1 MPMTKTASAPCF
13 ILAALALPAAAAACA
28 QFGLPGLNQGAPI
41 TPPSVT
47 FVGATLARAPS
58 TRLLAAYYCP
68 QLVSAPL
75 GAGAFICQQAFGP
88 PPPPAAMTVSF
99 DLRFHIANPNQVP
112 LPVASALVATTLF
125 PAATSEKLGAVCVT
139 LCADGTSCNGTPP
152 PGACEASTRDVRS
165 LSDFVDKSLPQL
177 LIANGIALANGQP
190 PQFSLPPIVASSQAD
205 VTVRY
210 SFGPEQLL
218 LVLRDLASQSAAEL
232 KAGRIPSFA
241 IPYRLEGTVWFDA
254 GSIGRIAIGWGPAQ
268 GVWTL
273 PVEGLVG
280 TVGPAASSFVAPLSG
295 AGAAPAG
302 APPPAAGPPPAA
314 APPRG
319 APPSPPG
326 APPAVP

>member
-1 MPMTKTASAPCF
+1 MPMTKTASAPRV
-13 ILAALALPAAAAACA
+13 ILVALALPAVAAACA
-28 QFGLPGLNQGAPI
+28 QLGLPGLNQAAPI

-58 TRLLAAYYCP
+58 TRLLSAYYCP

-125 PAATSEKLGAVCVT
+125 PAATSQKLGAVCVT

-152 PGACEASTRDVRS
+152 PGACEASSRDVRS

-218 LVLRDLASQSAAEL
+218 LVLRDLASQSASEL

-295 AGAAPAG
+295 A

-314 APPRG
+314 SPPRG
-319 APPSPPG
+319 APPSPAG

>member
-1 MPMTKTASAPCF
+1 V
-13 ILAALALPAAAAACA
+13 LAALALAAAMASCA
-28 QFGLPGLNQGAPI
+28 QLGLPGLNQAAAPI

-47 FVGATLARAPS
+47 FAGATLARAPS

-75 GAGAFICQQAFGP
+75 GAAAFVCQQAFGP

-99 DLRFHIANPNQVP
+99 DLRFRIANPNQVP

-125 PAATSEKLGAVCVT
+125 PAGTSEKLGAVCVT

-152 PGACEASTRDVRS
+152 PGACEASSRDVRS

-177 LIANGIALANGQP
+177 LIANGIALADGQP
-190 PQFSLPPIVASSQAD
+190 PQFSLPPIVASSQVD

-218 LVLRDLASQSAAEL
+218 LVLRNLASQSVAGL
-232 KAGRIPSFA
+232 KAGRVPSFA

-254 GSIGRIAIGWGPAQ
+254 GSIGRISIGWGPTQ
-268 GVWTL
+268 GEWTL
-273 PVEGLVG
+273 PFEGLVG
-280 TVGPAASSFVAPLSG
+280 
-295 AGAAPAG
+295 
-302 APPPAAGPPPAA
+302 AAGPVASRFVTPLSAAGAPPAA
-314 APPRG
+314 APPPGPAPPPAAASPPG

-326 APPAVP
+326 APPAAP

>member
-1 MPMTKTASAPCF
+1 VNASKTAV
-13 ILAALALPAAAAACA
+13 AAFALTAATASCA
-28 QFGLPGLNQGAPI
+28 QLGLPGLNQPGAPAI

-47 FVGATLARAPS
+47 FAGATLARAPS

-88 PPPPAAMTVSF
+88 PPPPAAMMVSF

-139 LCADGTSCNGTPP
+139 LCANGTACDGTPP

-165 LSDFVDKSLPQL
+165 LSDFANRSLPQL

-190 PQFSLPPIVASSQAD
+190 PQFSLPPIVASSQVD
-205 VTVRY
+205 ITVRY

-218 LVLRDLASQSAAEL
+218 VVLRDLASQSVSEL
-232 KAGRIPSFA
+232 KAGRVPTFA
-241 IPYRLEGTVWFDA
+241 IPYRVEGTVWFDA
-254 GSIGRIAIGWGPAQ
+254 GSIGRIAIGWGPSQ

-273 PVEGLVG
+273 PLEGLVG
-280 TVGPAASSFVAPLSG
+280 TIGPAASGFVAPLSPASAPPG
-295 AGAAPAG
+295 APPPPSGAAPPAGPAAPAPAAPAG
-302 APPPAAGPPPAA
+302 APP
-314 APPRG
+314 
-319 APPSPPG
+319 
-326 APPAVP
+326 AVP